1 MGAEVGI
8 EQDRGGKRH
17 AGHRRRH
24 PANCTTINATIALN
38 AGTSRNGINRRGLRM
53 IGKPNNNTSLT
64 LNNDN
69 GKLATASKRMD
80 WLLENSRIAN
90 NKHKVAPE
98 PPIKAKLPSKPL
110 LSRYSTSSP
119 SPTLRH

>member
-1 MGAEVGI
+1 
-8 EQDRGGKRH
+8 
-17 AGHRRRH
+17 
-24 PANCTTINATIALN
+24 
-38 AGTSRNGINRRGLRM
+38 M

-90 NKHKVAPE
+90 SRHKVAPE

-110 LSRYSTSSP
+110 LSRYSTGSP
-119 SPTLRH
+119 AANAAPLSATAWSRASNNGCMAYTP